1 MRQRGSFIVPG
12 WGTIQAIWQAD
23 KLLLLQLTESLLPGF
38 AGAQKATDMSD
49 PFLTE
54 VQAQVE
60 AFLTGRLQQLDLP
73 HVLPTQPSFQALLLR
88 SAQQIPYG
96 QVLSYGGLAAKAGR
110 PRAARAAGSAMAS
123 NTLFL
128 LVPCHRVI
136 AAGRRLGGYGGRP
149 DLKRRLLALEG
160 ITVTAENRVLPRNIN
175 EDNLY

>member
-1 MRQRGSFIVPG
+1 VRQRGSLVVPG
-12 WGTIQAIWQAD
+12 WGTIQTIWQAD

-38 AGAQKATDMSD
+38 AGAEKANDTPD
-49 PFLTE
+49 PFLAE
-54 VQAQVE
+54 VQAQVG
-60 AFLTGRLQQLDLP
+60 AFLAGRLQELDLP
-73 HVLPTQPSFQALLLR
+73 HILPQQPPFQALLLR
-88 SAQQIPYG
+88 AAQQVPYG

-110 PRAARAAGSAMAS
+110 PRAARAAGSAMAN

-160 ITVTAENRVLPRNIN
+160 VTVTEEDRVMSSSIN
-175 EDNLY
+175 TDDLY